1 MRVIVWEREEK
12 EKKGKGGRLEALR
25 WWGCCSGKERYEE

>member
-12 EKKGKGGRLEALR
+12 EKKGEGLDEAL
-25 WWGCCSGKERYEE
+25 CCGAGTAVGRRGTTS